1 MRPDRPGKSIPRR
14 SYWEADMDT
23 YMWWWIAASWLVG
36 ALMVGALWG
45 AMVRIG
51 RGEDYDDE

>member
-1 MRPDRPGKSIPRR
+1 
-14 SYWEADMDT
+14 MDT

-45 AMVRIG
+45 AMVKIG
-51 RGEDYDDE
+51 RGDYDDED